1 MDAYYDLIFDNSALR
16 AEIIFVGT
24 RCAQDTRLRDYPAGV
39 LHFVRA
45 GSAEVI
51 GTAAA
56 PLRID
61 QPSLVFF
68 PQANSHWVRAVD
80 DTGFDLVCALAHFEE
95 SFSRVLSLSLPE
107 IVVLP
112 LRELEAVRPILEAF
126 FAEAGSNAP
135 GSKQMAER
143 LCEVVLGYVVRHGV
157 EAGQFQPGVLAAAG
171 DRRIAAALR
180 VIHNRFDDELDLDLL
195 AREAG
200 MSRSRFVQ
208 RFKALVGASPHSY
221 LVSYRIGVAQRLLA
235 RRLPVKTVAQRV
247 GYATASAFVRK
258 FKEVVGT
265 SPAAWAR

>member
-1 MDAYYDLIFDNSALR
+1 MTAYYDLIFDNSSLR

-45 GSAEVI
+45 GRAEVL
-51 GTAAA
+51 GAGAA

-68 PQANSHWVRAVD
+68 PQAQAHWVRAVD
-80 DTGFDLVCALAHFEE
+80 DQGFDLVCALAHFDET
-95 SFSRVLSLSLPE
+95 FSRALALSLPQV
-107 IVVLP
+107 VVLA
-112 LRELEAVRPILEAF
+112 LDDLAAVRPILEAF
-126 FAEAGSNAP
+126 FAEAGSSAP
-135 GSKQMAER
+135 GSKQIAER

-171 DRRIAAALR
+171 DRRIAAALQ
-180 VIHNRFDDELDLDLL
+180 VIHSRFDHELDLDLL

-200 MSRSRFVQ
+200 MSRTRFVE
-208 RFKALVGASPHSY
+208 RFKQLVGVSPHSY
-221 LVSYRIGVAQRLLA
+221 LVRYRIGMAQRLLA

-258 FKEVVGT
+258 FKEVVGA
-265 SPAAWAR
+265 SPAAWSR